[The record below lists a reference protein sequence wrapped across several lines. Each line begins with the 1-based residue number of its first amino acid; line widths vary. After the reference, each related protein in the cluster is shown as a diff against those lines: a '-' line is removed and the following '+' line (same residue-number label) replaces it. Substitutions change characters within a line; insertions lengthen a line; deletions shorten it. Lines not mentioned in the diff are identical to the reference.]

1 MSLPN
6 ELIDEILCRVPVK
19 YLIRCRCVSKEWC
32 SIIDS
37 NAFIEK
43 HRTRTSECNLDRG
56 VVISGDGIGKVFLTD
71 VEALRDENVDVI
83 ELDDGFVSGAEFVG
97 VSNGLICLCMEN
109 KSEFVVC
116 NPSTRK
122 YRKLPRVPRMFGKE
136 FEGVEVP
143 LCGFGYDR
151 VNDDYKVVKIGECE
165 KCTVVVVY
173 SLKSNSWKGFRILG
187 VMFVLYLNGVSL

>member
-37 NAFIEK
+37 NAFIETHSK
-43 HRTRTSECNLDRG
+43 RTSECNLDRG

-83 ELDDGFVSGAEFVG
+83 ELD
-97 VSNGLICLCMEN
+97 L
-109 KSEFVVC
+109 
-116 NPSTRK
+116 NPE
-122 YRKLPRVPRMFGKE
+122 P
-136 FEGVEVP
+136 
-143 LCGFGYDR
+143 
-151 VNDDYKVVKIGECE
+151 
-165 KCTVVVVY
+165 
-173 SLKSNSWKGFRILG
+173 
-187 VMFVLYLNGVSL
+187 